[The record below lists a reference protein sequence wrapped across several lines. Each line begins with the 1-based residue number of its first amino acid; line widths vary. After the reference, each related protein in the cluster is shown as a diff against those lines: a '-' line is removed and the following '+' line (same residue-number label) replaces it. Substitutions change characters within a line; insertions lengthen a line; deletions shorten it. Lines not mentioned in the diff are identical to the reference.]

1 MPDSIFPL
9 LVFGFGITGA
19 SILYTGKCSIYYILG
34 EATNPSLGSKKRL
47 GDHQIQENGASMLKV
62 ARVNH

>member
-1 MPDSIFPL
+1 MADPV
-9 LVFGFGITGA
+9 VFRFSRRT
-19 SILYTGKCSIYYILG
+19 LYTGKCSIYYILG

>member
-1 MPDSIFPL
+1 MLLNYNFSSRFRSL
-9 LVFGFGITGA
+9 NVFSLVF
-19 SILYTGKCSIYYILG
+19 YILG